1 MPDGFALVALLVA
14 TLRAATPL
22 LLAGFGELVAE
33 RAGVLNLGVEGMM
46 LVGAAAGFIATA
58 STGNPAL
65 GLAVAALAGALMA
78 LLFGF
83 LTLTLRAN
91 QVACGLAL
99 TIFGVGLSALIGL
112 PYQGTPITG
121 LATVIWPKLDAASPM
136 AQQLMLLDPMVWL
149 ALATP
154 GLVWVFLYRTR
165 RGLVV
170 RAVGES
176 HDVAHALGY
185 SVLRVRYA
193 AVLFGGAMAGLAG
206 AYLSLVYT
214 PMWTREHGGRA
225 RLDRARLGGVLRLE
239 AGLAGARRRAV
250 RLRHH
255 RAIPRRRLRPRR
267 LAASAVDA
275 ALPRHRGGAGAD
287 LPRRD
292 AAEAQCPGGAG
303 QAVQRHRLNPET
315 VMGPF
320 G

>member
-1 MPDGFALVALLVA
+1 MDEGFAVIALLVA

-22 LLAGFGELVAE
+22 LLAGFGELIAE
-33 RAGVLNLGVEGMM
+33 RSGVLNLGVEGMM

-58 STGNPAL
+58 ATGNPFL
-65 GLAVAALAGALMA
+65 GLLVAALAGALMA

-121 LATVIWPKLDAASPM
+121 LATVIWPGLDAATPLV
-136 AQQLMLLDPMVWL
+136 QQLMLLDPV
-149 ALATP
+149 
-154 GLVWVFLYRTR
+154 VWVALLLPVLVSIFLYRTR
-165 RGLVV
+165 RGLVL

-193 AVLFGGAMAGLAG
+193 AVLFGGAMAGLGG

-214 PMWTREHGGRA
+214 PMWTENMVAGRGWIA
-225 RLDRARLGGVLRLE
+225 LALVVFSAWKPAWL
-239 AGLAGARRRAV
+239 AAGAVLFGFVTIAQFHAEAFGLDVSPNLLATLPYLATVVVLVLISRDAT
-250 RLRHH
+250 RLKLN
-255 RAIPRRRLRPRR
+255 AP
-267 LAASAVDA
+267 A
-275 ALPRHRGGAGAD
+275 ALGK
-287 LPRRD
+287 
-292 AAEAQCPGGAG
+292 
-303 QAVQRHRLNPET
+303 
-315 VMGPF
+315 PF
-320 G
+320 SATG